1 MGIFAMRIRLPEF
14 DHAIGHGLTIG
25 VQQFSV
31 NRDALTFYGGW
42 REVAGIEP
50 VKTNVEVGADRL

>member
-1 MGIFAMRIRLPEF
+1 LPEF

-25 VQQFSV
+25 IQQFSV